1 MKNEIWKDVPNY
13 EGLYQV
19 SNYGRLKSLEKSVK
33 FYSGYAKKKCER
45 KYPERIICKNH
56 IANGYLQLE
65 LYKNGKAKKIKMHRL
80 VAETFIPN
88 PNNYPC
94 VNHKDENKLNNCVDN
109 LEWCTYSYNNSYN
122 NCHIRRGKTQKG
134 KSKTL
139 ITYNGETKTISEWA
153 KIYNISYY
161 AMRYRIKKYKDK
173 YEMIFK

>member
-1 MKNEIWKDVPNY
+1 
-13 EGLYQV
+13 
-19 SNYGRLKSLEKSVK
+19 
-33 FYSGYAKKKCER
+33 
-45 KYPERIICKNH
+45 
-56 IANGYLQLE
+56 
-65 LYKNGKAKKIKMHRL
+65 MHRL

-94 VNHKDENKLNNCVDN
+94 VNHKDENKLNNCIDN

-122 NCHIRRGKTQKG
+122 NCHIRIGKTQKG

-139 ITYNGETKTISEWA
+139 IEYNGETKTIPEWA

-161 AMRYRIKKYKDK
+161 AMRYRIKKYKDR

>member
-1 MKNEIWKDVPNY
+1 M
-13 EGLYQV
+13 
-19 SNYGRLKSLEKSVK
+19 
-33 FYSGYAKKKCER
+33 
-45 KYPERIICKNH
+45 
-56 IANGYLQLE
+56 E